1 VIDSYYLT
9 KGKKRMDYF
18 RKMKMTNTTTKNKHQ
33 KLLICIY
40 TNEARNEVA
49 IGLKEDEN
57 FRAITKVD
65 EFYTRF
71 VDAFDEIVVDEK
83 EIIDWKQKLK
93 KWIASAKGN
102 EAIFTEVDLSGW
114 NEVGER
120 KEKN

>member
-1 VIDSYYLT
+1 MI
-9 KGKKRMDYF
+9 
-18 RKMKMTNTTTKNKHQ
+18 NTTTKNKHR

-40 TNEARNEVA
+40 TNEARNEFA

-57 FRAITKVD
+57 FRAMTKVD

-71 VDAFDEIVVDEK
+71 VDAFDELVVDEK
-83 EIIDWKQKLK
+83 EIDWKQKLK
-93 KWIASAKGN
+93 NWITSAKGN

>member
-1 VIDSYYLT
+1 
-9 KGKKRMDYF
+9 
-18 RKMKMTNTTTKNKHQ
+18 MTNTTTKNKHR

-40 TNEARNEVA
+40 TNEGRNEFA

-57 FRAITKVD
+57 FRAMTKVD

-71 VDAFDEIVVDEK
+71 VDAFDEMEVDEK

>member
-1 VIDSYYLT
+1 
-9 KGKKRMDYF
+9 
-18 RKMKMTNTTTKNKHQ
+18 MKNTMTSNNYR

-40 TNEARNEVA
+40 TNEERNEFA

-57 FRAITKVD
+57 FRAMTKVD

-83 EIIDWKQKLK
+83 ETDCKQKLK

>member
-1 VIDSYYLT
+1 MT
-9 KGKKRMDYF
+9 KI
-18 RKMKMTNTTTKNKHQ
+18 TTRNKHR

-40 TNEARNEVA
+40 TNECRNEFA

-57 FRAITKVD
+57 FRAMTKVD

-71 VDAFDEIVVDEK
+71 VDVFDEMGVDEN
-83 EIIDWKQKLK
+83 EIDWKLKLT

-114 NEVGER
+114 NDVGER